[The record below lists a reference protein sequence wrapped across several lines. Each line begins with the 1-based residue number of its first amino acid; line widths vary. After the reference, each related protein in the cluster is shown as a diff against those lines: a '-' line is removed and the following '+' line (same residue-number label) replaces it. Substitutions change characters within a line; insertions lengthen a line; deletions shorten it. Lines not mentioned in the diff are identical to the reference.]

1 MSEMENF
8 LIRQNFNQ
16 IPKILFI
23 EYSIFLGLKSSF
35 FSTGT
40 ITSFSDT
47 RRFCIFFFFSKVEAS

>member
-47 RRFCIFFFFSKVEAS
+47 RRFRIFFFL